1 MNNHYFLY
9 FADREGF
16 GGVPKSAKQRMLE
29 NRQRQLASLNR
40 MEEKLNRMD
49 QRYSK
54 FVKGGGGGMGL
65 NLKLNKTQR
74 KPKIFIM
81 KVSLLDIDKELLK
94 ILFFNFH

>member
-1 MNNHYFLY
+1 MNINIFQALSKNNNYNQQIVIIKVINYCDFSYYANHYFLY
-9 FADREGF
+9 YADREGF

-54 FVKGGGGGMGL
+54 FVKVGGW
-65 NLKLNKTQR
+65 
-74 KPKIFIM
+74 
-81 KVSLLDIDKELLK
+81 D
-94 ILFFNFH
+94 

>member
-54 FVKGGGGGMGL
+54 FVKVGGLGC
-65 NLKLNKTQR
+65 N
-74 KPKIFIM
+74 
-81 KVSLLDIDKELLK
+81 
-94 ILFFNFH
+94 